1 MSKKEKGSGG
11 FLLPF
16 LVTGIAAHAFAGG
29 YDTICVVSDKDTV
42 SCTSTTTL
50 SKFMSS
56 AGMPNNLPDVEFVLE
71 ANESPALLMCDNG
84 DYYPIGVNPINI
96 IRQEDKMTV
105 YSVEHLPPC
114 PLPTRPTGKKLWGP
128 PDGKGGH
135 FCNGRESADGC
146 KDCCIG
152 VGLGQAGMIA
162 AAGKM
167 FRDSKPPPKM
177 LIADMVVE
185 LAAYG
190 LIYFNQQECNM
201 NCEVS
206 YERRY

>member
-1 MSKKEKGSGG
+1 
-11 FLLPF
+11 
-16 LVTGIAAHAFAGG
+16 
-29 YDTICVVSDKDTV
+29 
-42 SCTSTTTL
+42 
-50 SKFMSS
+50 
-56 AGMPNNLPDVEFVLE
+56 
-71 ANESPALLMCDNG
+71 
-84 DYYPIGVNPINI
+84 
-96 IRQEDKMTV
+96 
-105 YSVEHLPPC
+105 
-114 PLPTRPTGKKLWGP
+114 
-128 PDGKGGH
+128 
-135 FCNGRESADGC
+135 
-146 KDCCIG
+146 
-152 VGLGQAGMIA
+152 MIA